1 MNQPI
6 PARTLLGASA
16 LGALAIALGA
26 CGSEADPA
34 TEAAATGESTTA
46 AATIDPKLLDRAV
59 SDYDA
64 YVEDQTGKLV
74 GATERFLAAVASG
87 DLKAAEA
94 AYPGARVYYERI
106 EPVAGAFGDLDPDID
121 AREGDVPKDEW
132 GGFHVIEQAL
142 WVDGTTDGLEPHR
155 ERAPQRRREPARH
168 RGQGATSTR
177 SRSRRARST

>member
-59 SDYDA
+59 SGYDA
-64 YVEDQTGKLV
+64 YVEEQTGKLV
-74 GATERFLAAVASG
+74 ALRGALPRRG
-87 DLKAAEA
+87 
-94 AYPGARVYYERI
+94 RVR
-106 EPVAGAFGDLDPDID
+106 
-121 AREGDVPKDEW
+121 
-132 GGFHVIEQAL
+132 
-142 WVDGTTDGLEPHR
+142 
-155 ERAPQRRREPARH
+155 
-168 RGQGATSTR
+168 
-177 SRSRRARST
+177 